1 MNKLYIILIVFSV
14 IWIFEILHLI
24 RSSKISIKYSLT
36 WLIMAVLLLLV
47 GLFPNF
53 ISKVAAFF
61 GFLPT
66 HFVIGI
72 IFTLLLM
79 LTLSLTLIV
88 TNQKTQINNLVQ
100 EISMLKSKKK

>member
-1 MNKLYIILIVFSV
+1 MNKLYIILIVFSI
-14 IWIFEILHLI
+14 IWILEILHLI
-24 RSSKISIKYSLT
+24 RNSKISIKYSLI

-53 ISKVAAFF
+53 ITKVAAIF

-88 TNQKTQINNLVQ
+88 TNQKTQINKLIQ
-100 EISMLKSKKK
+100 EVSILKKDK

>member
-1 MNKLYIILIVFSV
+1 MNKLYIILIAFSV
-14 IWIFEILHLI
+14 IWILEILHLI
-24 RSSKISIKYSLT
+24 RNSKISIKYSLT

-53 ISKVAAFF
+53 ITKVAAIF

-72 IFTLLLM
+72 IFTLLLI

-100 EISMLKSKKK
+100 EISILKSKKK